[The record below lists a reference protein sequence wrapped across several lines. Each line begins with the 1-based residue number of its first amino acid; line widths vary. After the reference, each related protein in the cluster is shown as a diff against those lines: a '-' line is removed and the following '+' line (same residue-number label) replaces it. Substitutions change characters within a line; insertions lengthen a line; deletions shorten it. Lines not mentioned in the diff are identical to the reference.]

1 MVTVEELLDSLST
14 NYLAQDLYV
23 EAWRL
28 IHSAIAAARAEG
40 VAEGAEEAK
49 PKIAESTEKLIDWII
64 AMMPPYEGANPEW
77 GRKVAPLP
85 CPEGEAMTSLESI
98 VLPLEQSRALVE
110 HGIVLDTAMVWFVM
124 TEGSFCQK
132 VFPIGE
138 VPYDPGVSYE
148 LVSAPTLS
156 ELLDAIRAKVG
167 NPLDER
173 TIVLAQDGHRE
184 VTCRAEVR
192 YERSEK
198 VIAKI
203 AYNDTDL
210 LAAAALLMEVAK

>member
-1 MVTVEELLDSLST
+1 
-14 NYLAQDLYV
+14 
-23 EAWRL
+23 
-28 IHSAIAAARAEG
+28 
-40 VAEGAEEAK
+40 
-49 PKIAESTEKLIDWII
+49 
-64 AMMPPYEGANPEW
+64 
-77 GRKVAPLP
+77 
-85 CPEGEAMTSLESI
+85 MTSLESI
-98 VLPLEQSRALVE
+98 VLPLEQSRSLVE
-110 HGIVLDTAMVWFVM
+110 HGIVLDTTLVWIRYSCLD
-124 TEGSFCQK
+124 G
-132 VFPIGE
+132 
-138 VPYDPGVSYE
+138 SYE
-148 LVSAPTLS
+148 TWHPQERMGQPELNMETAVPAPVLS

-210 LAAAALLMEVAK
+210 LAAAALLMEVSK